1 MKLRLRGRGAVSR
14 LAGELSQRLAD
25 DPLFCL
31 YCPDPAR
38 RQKFAYAYF
47 SYYLRFWAGRGRA
60 YISQDHC
67 ALATLTQR
75 DAILQKP
82 AGPGAV
88 RLRLA
93 GSGAFHNMCAHHREV
108 AALMQVI
115 LPAGRPVCNLRVFA
129 PPDSPAVSEVVGEAL
144 DYARLKKLSLTY
156 ETTSGRYVQGFL
168 KNGFQLGYR
177 NPVIGWQEMQTVLFA
192 DFSAAGQA

>member
-1 MKLRLRGRGAVSR
+1 MKLRLRGAGETGR

-47 SYYLRFWAGRGRA
+47 RYYLRFWAGRGRA
-60 YISQDHC
+60 YISADRS
-67 ALATLTQR
+67 AVAVLTPR
-75 DAILQKP
+75 DALLQKP
-82 AGPGAV
+82 HGPGAL

-93 GSGAFHNMCAHHREV
+93 DPAAFRSMCAHHKEV
-108 AALMQVI
+108 AALMQVV

-129 PPDSPAVSEVVGEAL
+129 PSGGAAAETVGEAL
-144 DYARLKKLSLTY
+144 GFARLKNLSVTY
-156 ETTSGRYVQGFL
+156 ETTSSRFVDAFL
-168 KNGFQLGYR
+168 KTGFRLGYQ
-177 NPVIGWQEMQTVLFA
+177 NPVVGRREMQTVLFA
-192 DFSAAGQA
+192 DFSSAGQV